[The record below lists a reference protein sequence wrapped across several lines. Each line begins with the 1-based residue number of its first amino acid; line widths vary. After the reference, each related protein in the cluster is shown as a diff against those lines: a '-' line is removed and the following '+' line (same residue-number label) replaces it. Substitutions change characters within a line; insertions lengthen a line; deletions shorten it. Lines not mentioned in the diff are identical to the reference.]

1 MNLLL
6 SVVISLAATLLIE
19 MGLAFLLKVRGVGLI
34 IAAAVNLLTNP
45 VLVLIWNFFPSLLF
59 PMELA
64 AVLIEGCCYRLFP
77 THFKKP
83 FLYSLLFNFISCT
96 IGFIMNGGIL

>member
-6 SVVISLAATLLIE
+6 SLGISLAATLIIE
-19 MGLAFLLKVRGVGLI
+19 LGLALLLKVRGAGLWV
-34 IAAAVNLLTNP
+34 AAAVNLLTNP
-45 VLVLIWNFFPSLLF
+45 VLVLIWNFFPPLLF
-59 PMELA
+59 PMELM

-77 THFKKP
+77 AHFKKP
-83 FLYSLLFNFISCT
+83 FLFSLLLNVVSCS